1 MKKIFVKGLVLVSAA
16 IVMASCTKNFEQY
29 NSNPYGVDGDQMLRD
44 GYALRAA
51 MTGMAS
57 AVIST
62 DVNTTQFTEC
72 LLGGPM
78 AGYLADSNQGFRNTI
93 SNYNPT
99 DNWTNVLLSSDRIIP
114 TFFANYGDISRLT
127 SNEVILSIADI
138 IKVAV
143 LHRVA
148 DTYGPIPY
156 TQIGQGG
163 KIQVPYDSQGDAYKA
178 MLADLDKAID
188 VLTANRSNNI
198 NASADVVYHGDVQ
211 KWLKFANSLKLRL
224 AMRIVYADATT
235 ARKAAEEVAAHE
247 VGAFSSNADN
257 ALYDNFNANAKNPFY
272 VVQVE
277 YNGGDSMAAADI
289 IAYMNGYNDPRR
301 AAYFGKS
308 QFDGFDF
315 VGLRHGIVMPANDVM
330 HKYST
335 INVNMDTPYVWMNAA
350 EVAFLKAEAVA
361 VFGFNMGGSAKDFYE
376 QGIRLSFEQWG
387 VSGAEAYLTDATS
400 KPAAYVDPIGT
411 NSYNGVLSNMTIAWD
426 DNATVDAKQEKI
438 MIQKWIANWLLG
450 NESWA
455 DIRRTGYPHI
465 IPATAEGNKSNGL
478 VDSNFGARRMKYPSD
493 EYINNGDNLRT
504 AVSTMLG
511 GPDEMATRTWFD
523 CNPKVK

>member
-1 MKKIFVKGLVLVSAA
+1 MMKKYIIKSLAALSLILVV
-16 IVMASCTKNFEQY
+16 SCTKNFEQY
-29 NSNPYGVDGDQMLRD
+29 NTDPNGVTNDEMLRD

-51 MTGMAS
+51 LTGMAS

-99 DNWTNVLLSSDRIIP
+99 DNWTNVLLSSSRIIP
-114 TFFANYGDISRLT
+114 TFYSNYGDL
-127 SNEVILSIADI
+127 SNMTEDPILLSIAKVL
-138 IKVAV
+138 KVAV

-156 TQIGQGG
+156 SQIGIGG
-163 KIQVPYDSQGDAYKA
+163 KIQVPYDSQEQAYKN
-178 MLADLDKAID
+178 MIADLDEAIE
-188 VLTANRSNNI
+188 VLSANRAATI
-198 NASADVVYHGDVQ
+198 NPSADVVFSGRIE
-211 KWLKFANSLKLRL
+211 KWAKFANSLKLRL
-224 AMRIVYADATT
+224 ALRMSYADPA
-235 ARKAAEEVAAHE
+235 AAQKAAEEVMADE
-247 VGAFSSNADN
+247 VGPMTSNADN
-257 ALYDNFNANAKNPFY
+257 ATYDNFNANAKNPFY

-301 AAYFGKS
+301 AAYFNPS
-308 QFDGFDF
+308 QFEGYEY

-330 HKYST
+330 HKFST
-335 INVNMDTPYVWMNAA
+335 IKISMDSPFVWMNAA

-361 VFGFNMGGSAKDFYE
+361 VFGFNMGGTAKDFYE
-376 QGIRLSFEQWG
+376 EGIRLSFAQWG
-387 VSGAEAYLTDATS
+387 VAGADDYIADATS
-400 KPAAYVDPIGT
+400 KPGIYTDPTG
-411 NSYNGVLSNMTIAWD
+411 SNGYSGSLSDITIAWD
-426 DNATVDAKQEKI
+426 DNATVERKQEKI
-438 MIQKWIANWLLG
+438 MIQKWIANWLIG

-465 IPATAEGNKSNGL
+465 IPATDEGNKSNGL
-478 VDSNFGARRMKYPSD
+478 VDSQMGARRMKYPSD
-493 EYINNGDNLRT
+493 EYVNNADNIRS
-504 AVSTMLG
+504 AVAKLG
-511 GPDEMATRTWFD
+511 GADEMATRTWFD
-523 CNPKVK
+523 CKNF

>member
-1 MKKIFVKGLVLVSAA
+1 MIKGFALVCAA
-16 IVMASCTKNFEQY
+16 VLAASCTKNFEQY
-29 NSNPYGVDGDQMLRD
+29 NSNPYGVDGDEMLRD

-51 MTGMAS
+51 MAGMAS

-78 AGYLADSNQGFRNTI
+78 AGYLADSNTGFSNTI

-99 DNWTNVLLSSDRIIP
+99 DNWTNVLLSSDRVIP
-114 TFFANYGDISRLT
+114 TFFANYGDVARLT
-127 SNEVILSIADI
+127 DNKVILSVADI

-148 DTYGPIPY
+148 DTYGPVPY
-156 TQIGQGG
+156 SHIGLGG
-163 KIQVPYDSQGDAYKA
+163 KIQVEYDSQKDAYLG
-178 MLADLDKAID
+178 MIADLDDAID
-188 VLTANRSNNI
+188 VLTENRSASI
-198 NASADVVYHGDVQ
+198 NATADIIYKGSVE

-224 AMRIVYADATT
+224 AMRIVYADEAT

-247 VGAFSSNADN
+247 VGAFSSNDDN
-257 ALYDNFNANAKNPFY
+257 AVYDNFNANAKNPFY

-308 QFDGFDF
+308 QFAGYDY

-330 HKYST
+330 HQYST
-335 INVNMDTPYVWMNAA
+335 VNVSMDSPIVWMNAA
-350 EVAFLKAEAVA
+350 EVAFLKAEAA
-361 VFGFNMGGSAKDFYE
+361 AAFGFNMGGSAKDFYE
-376 QGIRLSFEQWG
+376 EGIRLSFQQWG
-387 VSGAEAYLTDATS
+387 VSGAEEYLLDASS
-400 KPAAYVDPIGT
+400 KPAAYVDPVGT
-411 NSYNGVLSNMTIAWD
+411 NSYAGSLSGMTIAWD
-426 DNATVDAKQEKI
+426 DNADADAKQEKI
-438 MIQKWIANWLLG
+438 LIQKWIANWLLG

-465 IPATAEGNKSNGL
+465 IPASDEGNKSNGL
-478 VDSNFGARRMKYPSD
+478 VDSRLGARRMKYPSD
-493 EYINNGDNLRT
+493 EYVNNGDNIRA
-504 AVSTMLG
+504 AVGTMLG
-511 GPDEMATRTWFD
+511 GPDEMSTRTWFD
-523 CNPKVK
+523 CNPKIR